1 MAALA
6 AQADKEK
13 QACSLAI
20 TPRCSLVITASG
32 PRGAG
37 REAGEAQGP
46 NPNPNPNPD
55 PDPIPIPDPDPSP
68 SPAQEK
74 LKAEQ
79 EAAMQKAMEDAKRAA
94 EEQAR
99 SLVTTPS
106 SSRRRSR

>member
-1 MAALA
+1 MATNCGPTDTASRPSPLTPALA
-6 AQADKEK
+6 LALAL
-13 QACSLAI
+13 ALSL
-20 TPRCSLVITASG
+20 
-32 PRGAG
+32 
-37 REAGEAQGP
+37 
-46 NPNPNPNPD
+46 
-55 PDPIPIPDPDPSP
+55 PIPDPDPSP

-106 SSRRRSR
+106 SSRPRSG